1 MNPTAPA
8 SLVGAWPTAS
18 PFWRSRLH
26 RYPSQNGGVREGVDP
41 KRLVEDESVGMGCDG
56 AEPTLASSCRSPS
69 SCLQRYSV
77 AARASPYYIGYT
89 CEFDPCDVIADV

>member
-41 KRLVEDESVGMGCDG
+41 KPLVEAKALGWVVMG
-56 AEPTLASSCRSPS
+56 RSRLS
-69 SCLQRYSV
+69 LQV
-77 AARASPYYIGYT
+77 AAALPRVCSVT
-89 CEFDPCDVIADV
+89 R